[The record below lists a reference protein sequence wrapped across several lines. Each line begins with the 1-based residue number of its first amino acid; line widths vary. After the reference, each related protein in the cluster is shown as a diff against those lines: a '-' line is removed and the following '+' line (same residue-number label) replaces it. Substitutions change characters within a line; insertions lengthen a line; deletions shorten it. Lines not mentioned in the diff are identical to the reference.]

1 MRRQTI
7 RNRDQYVSH
16 TCVASTPSS
25 WRPYIYAMFS
35 RLIIAL
41 LILVGQYMASE
52 TPVQLTQEIR
62 RCGSCPNLKES
73 YPDTIHQFEGNQ
85 AIESH
90 INSGMSSAEQEK
102 SLELVCLDRQD
113 NFNSHSQS
121 PLLVNNDRLVINS
134 VDKGSG
140 LDYESPKKSLAP
152 IIP

>member
-1 MRRQTI
+1 
-7 RNRDQYVSH
+7 
-16 TCVASTPSS
+16 
-25 WRPYIYAMFS
+25 MFS

-102 SLELVCLDRQD
+102 SLELVCLDRQ
-113 NFNSHSQS
+113 
-121 PLLVNNDRLVINS
+121 V
-134 VDKGSG
+134 
-140 LDYESPKKSLAP
+140 
-152 IIP
+152 